1 MRGMHSSSGQSILKV
16 AVPVPLASLFD
27 YLPPVDGPVP
37 PLGARVMVRFG
48 RRRLIGVVVQHADSS
63 QVDPERLHHVEPA
76 PDGERAALD
85 ASLIDLLQWAWRY
98 YHHAPGEV
106 VSNALPPT
114 LRKVSGKW
122 PDAEREY
129 RLTTAGRERLE
140 QGAGRAPAQWDL
152 LRQLADAGM
161 GAEALSRWRDGWR
174 PLLRKVMQSG
184 WVEALTA
191 PPPALDVK
199 PGPQLNSEQKQAF
212 DAIGGALGAFHCHLL
227 DGVTGSGKTEVYLR
241 LIEKVIRSGRQVL
254 VLVPE
259 IGLTTQLIDR
269 MTRRLGI
276 PPAVS
281 HSALAEGERTAVWER
296 AQRGATP
303 LMLGTRSALF
313 LPLRAPGLII
323 MDESHDPSFKQQD
336 GFRFSARDVAVKRA
350 AMLDIPIVLGTA
362 TPSLETLHNASSG
375 KYHWHRLRRRATGAA
390 QPSWR
395 VLDLKQQSVTAG
407 LSERA
412 LDLMGETLGR
422 GEQVLVFLNRRG
434 YAPVLLCHDCGWH
447 GACHRCDA
455 NMTWHRGERS
465 LVCHHCGHR
474 KAVPRFC
481 PECRADA
488 LQGAGAGT
496 EQLESFLERRFS
508 SFPLYRFDRD
518 AVRRKGVFEQLAQEV
533 RNGRPAILIGTQML
547 AKGHH
552 FPRVTLVV
560 IVDLDQALYSA
571 DFRAMERMGQV
582 MIQVA
587 GRSGR
592 AEQPGEVILQ
602 THHPDHPMLDLLFR
616 EGYER
621 FALSMLDERRMVSL
635 PPYSAQATLRA
646 EAASRD
652 AVQTF
657 LVDARKA
664 YQGPGAHVHG
674 PFPALMERRGGRV
687 RWYLLVQASS
697 RGRLQASLAPWLDA
711 IRRLRG
717 ARNVRWA
724 VDVDPQDF

>member
-1 MRGMHSSSGQSILKV
+1 M
-16 AVPVPLASLFD
+16 
-27 YLPPVDGPVP
+27 
-37 PLGARVMVRFG
+37 
-48 RRRLIGVVVQHADSS
+48 
-63 QVDPERLHHVEPA
+63 
-76 PDGERAALD
+76 
-85 ASLIDLLQWAWRY
+85 
-98 YHHAPGEV
+98 
-106 VSNALPPT
+106 
-114 LRKVSGKW
+114 
-122 PDAEREY
+122 
-129 RLTTAGRERLE
+129 
-140 QGAGRAPAQWDL
+140 
-152 LRQLADAGM
+152 
-161 GAEALSRWRDGWR
+161 
-174 PLLRKVMQSG
+174 
-184 WVEALTA
+184 
-191 PPPALDVK
+191 
-199 PGPQLNSEQKQAF
+199 
-212 DAIGGALGAFHCHLL
+212 
-227 DGVTGSGKTEVYLR
+227 
-241 LIEKVIRSGRQVL
+241 IRSGRQVL

-508 SFPLYRFDRD
+508 RFPLYRFDRD

-621 FALSMLDERRMVSL
+621 FALSMLEERRMVSL